1 MMPSSVDG
9 KDYKMMQECY
19 VIVASLFKI
28 AVIFTGLGFYGI
40 AKMQQYLYS
49 VIEHDYSI
57 EVLLNSAYKE
67 LLTKLSTVNTLI
79 SLLSFLVSHMS
90 KRLITKEH
98 IATHT
103 HNKLFTSAH

>member
-1 MMPSSVDG
+1 MMSSSVDG

-19 VIVASLFKI
+19 VIVAKI
-28 AVIFTGLGFYGI
+28 AVIFTGLGFCGI

-57 EVLLNSAYKE
+57 EVLLNSACKE

-79 SLLSFLVSHMS
+79 SP
-90 KRLITKEH
+90 
-98 IATHT
+98 
-103 HNKLFTSAH
+103 